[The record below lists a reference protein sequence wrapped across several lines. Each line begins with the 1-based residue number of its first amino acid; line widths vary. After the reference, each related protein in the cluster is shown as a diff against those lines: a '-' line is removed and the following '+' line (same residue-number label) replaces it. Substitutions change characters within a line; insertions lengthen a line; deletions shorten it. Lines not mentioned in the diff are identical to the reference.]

1 VSFTL
6 SRTSGAPL
14 QLTDEHD
21 LLVQPR
27 RGGAV
32 VWSLDG
38 VTLTPVERTRGLD
51 AWVGR
56 ATTEMHSLALFTQLA
71 SQVHLLGAPLDWS
84 GAFARVI
91 ADEVRHTDLSL
102 RMSAL
107 LGGPQSVTF
116 DERTFHLPVLG
127 SLRAHVRHTIVEA
140 FCIGETLSG
149 RMYRHAAK
157 AATVPVAKQAVTAIL
172 VDETFHAEFGWE
184 LGALLMRPY
193 EGFEGERAALAA
205 QLPAMF
211 ASFARQSCVTHGP
224 QWTAAQPMV
233 EPGENLGT
241 LTDEG
246 YAQCFYAGMEAD
258 VVPGLEAI
266 GLPEAREV
274 WQAFL
279 ATHAD

>member
-1 VSFTL
+1 MTFAL
-6 SRTSGAPL
+6 SRTSGDPL
-14 QLTDEHD
+14 QLTQEHE

-27 RGGAV
+27 RGGEV
-32 VWSLDG
+32 TWSLDG
-38 VTLTPVERTRGLD
+38 VTLTPAERTRGLD

-71 SQVHLLGAPLDWS
+71 SQIHLLGAPLDWS

-107 LGGPQSVTF
+107 LGGPHTVTF
-116 DERTFHLPVLG
+116 DERTFHLPVGG
-127 SLRAHVRHTIVEA
+127 SLRAHVRHTIIEA

-149 RMYRHAAK
+149 RMYRHALK
-157 AATVPVAKQAVTAIL
+157 AATVPVAKKAVTAIL

-184 LGALLMRPY
+184 VGALLMRPH
-193 EGFEGERAALAA
+193 EGFEAERGELARH
-205 QLPAMF
+205 LPGMF
-211 ASFARQSCVTHGP
+211 QSFARQSCVTRGP
-224 QWTAAQPMV
+224 EWTAAQPMV
-233 EPGENLGT
+233 ESGENLGS

-266 GLPEAREV
+266 GFPEARGA

-279 ATHAD
+279 AAHPG